1 MKYFLTTS
9 LLFISCSPKGIGQFG
24 SSTKTDPVLDSQQV
38 DVFDL
43 NALQQNKMLHVIFS
57 IDTSGSMKNNT
68 TALVNSIESFVKEM
82 TTDPTFA
89 FSPEKIKFHLVN
101 AADNPFTHV
110 GSNLNTSNDCR
121 SKTDFTRNVEIIN
134 SVGKQLAPSFL
145 GSELNAGG
153 ANNSN
158 ILDDILNKNLHNF
171 VCGLYENTAGAVYR
185 YLNSKIEEFKN
196 QELLVVHFTDE
207 IIKSTPEKSHYKNS
221 TGVFFDREYNNYINT
236 RKSYKAGGQDLE
248 EVFGNFSTA
257 QSFLDALKQ
266 RIGYPGYHVGIVVTK
281 NDFKNFYKDL
291 TNLTSMG
298 KEGSD
303 SSSAYEMPDNSSS
316 TIVDINS
323 IIEEFLI
330 NIAKNIRTNLQT
342 SFKLTQDPDENKP
355 IQVFAK
361 INNINTLI
369 TNWKYFNG
377 SVILLNKI
385 AERGQL
391 IVKYIPKKK

>member
-24 SSTKTDPVLDSQQV
+24 SSTKTDPDLDSRQV

-82 TTDPTFA
+82 TTDSTFA
-89 FSPEKIKFHLVN
+89 FSPEKIRFHLVN

-110 GSNLNTSNDCR
+110 SSNLNTSNDCR

-134 SVGKQLAPSFL
+134 SVGKQLAPPFL

-185 YLNSKIEEFKN
+185 YLASNIEEFKN
-196 QELLVVHFTDE
+196 QEFLVVHYTDE
-207 IIKSTPEKSHYKNS
+207 IIKSTPEKNHYKNS
-221 TGVFFDREYNNYINT
+221 TGTFFSQEYKNYMDT
-236 RKSYKAGGQDLE
+236 QKAYRAGGQNLE

-291 TNLTSMG
+291 
-298 KEGSD
+298 
-303 SSSAYEMPDNSSS
+303 
-316 TIVDINS
+316 
-323 IIEEFLI
+323 
-330 NIAKNIRTNLQT
+330 
-342 SFKLTQDPDENKP
+342 
-355 IQVFAK
+355 
-361 INNINTLI
+361 
-369 TNWKYFNG
+369 
-377 SVILLNKI
+377 
-385 AERGQL
+385 
-391 IVKYIPKKK
+391 

>member
-24 SSTKTDPVLDSQQV
+24 SSTKTDPALDSQQV

-43 NALQQNKMLHVIFS
+43 NALQQDKMLHVIFS

-68 TALVNSIESFVKEM
+68 TALVSSIESFVTEM

-110 GSNLNTSNDCR
+110 NSTVITSNNCR
-121 SKTDFTRNVEIIN
+121 STTDSARNVEIIN
-134 SVGKQLAPSFL
+134 SVGKQLAPPFL

-158 ILDDILNKNLHNF
+158 ILNDILKKNLHNF

-221 TGVFFDREYNNYINT
+221 TGVFFTQEYNNYMGT
-236 RKSYKAGGQDLE
+236 QKAYRGGGQDLE

-257 QSFLDALKQ
+257 QF
-266 RIGYPGYHVGIVVTK
+266 
-281 NDFKNFYKDL
+281 F
-291 TNLTSMG
+291 
-298 KEGSD
+298 
-303 SSSAYEMPDNSSS
+303 
-316 TIVDINS
+316 
-323 IIEEFLI
+323 
-330 NIAKNIRTNLQT
+330 
-342 SFKLTQDPDENKP
+342 
-355 IQVFAK
+355 
-361 INNINTLI
+361 
-369 TNWKYFNG
+369 
-377 SVILLNKI
+377 
-385 AERGQL
+385 
-391 IVKYIPKKK
+391 